1 MVSIHYLLTTELLQ
15 LRLMGKNQQPQ
26 VSEVDITVKFYES
39 GVLNYDARVKDGSVH
54 DYVDGLDY
62 SINEI

>member
-1 MVSIHYLLTTELLQ
+1 
-15 LRLMGKNQQPQ
+15 MGKNQQPQ